1 MTGHKPH
8 KRAVDFFESPGHYLH
23 MPMKSIPQKA
33 LSFAA
38 SFLALWLIL
47 GPNPGGAA
55 EATIT
60 NGTKSPDWLRK
71 SVVYEIFPRQFSK
84 EGNLNAITVRLD
96 ELKDLGV
103 DVIWLTPIHPIGE
116 KLRKGT
122 IGSPYAVKDYYAIN
136 PNYGTPD
143 DFKRLIAEAHKR
155 GLKVIMDFVA
165 GHTAWDSVLMERP
178 EFYKKDADGKIIPPN
193 PGWTDVAGLD
203 YENNE
208 LRRYMTDMLKHWVRE
223 FGVDGFR
230 CDVAFTVPIEFWE
243 QARAELEQIHPEV
256 IMLADANSTP
266 NLLAKAFNMDYSGS
280 LYWAQNRVLSGL
292 SPATFLNQSWSNT
305 RKQFA
310 PDALHLRFSD
320 NHETTR
326 SVARFGVNGALIA
339 QVLMLTLDGVPL
351 FYNGMEVG
359 DATES
364 NDPALFEK
372 MPVFWN
378 PSGRPPLRDIYRQ
391 LIKLRKAHPAFCND
405 AVTWLEN
412 SASAEVVTFQR
423 ADDKD
428 EFVVCINYS
437 SRGVTGSIEVPNAEK
452 FKALKFDGMPPVPAT
467 ALPEFKL
474 EGYEWRIY
482 HRALK
487 D

>member
-1 MTGHKPH
+1 MKILPA
-8 KRAVDFFESPGHYLH
+8 KAVSLTASLLVLGLTLARLPAH
-23 MPMKSIPQKA
+23 
-33 LSFAA
+33 AA
-38 SFLALWLIL
+38 DA
-47 GPNPGGAA
+47 PPAA
-55 EATIT
+55 
-60 NGTKSPDWLRK
+60 GTKSPEWLRK
-71 SVVYEIFPRQFSK
+71 SVVYEIFPRQFSPA
-84 EGNLNAITVRLD
+84 GNFAGITARLD
-96 ELKDLGV
+96 ELQNLGV
-103 DVIWLTPIHPIGE
+103 DILWLMPIHPIGE
-116 KLRKGT
+116 QMRKGT
-122 IGSPYAVKDYYAIN
+122 VGSPYAVKDYYAIH
-136 PNYGTPD
+136 PDYGTAD
-143 DFKRLIAEAHKR
+143 DFKRLVAEAHRR
-155 GLKVIMDFVA
+155 GLKVIMDIVA
-165 GHTAWDSVLMERP
+165 GHTAWDSVLMSRHP
-178 EFYKKDADGKIIPPN
+178 EFYKKDASGKIIPPN

-203 YENNE
+203 YENKE

-230 CDVAFTVPIEFWE
+230 CDVAFAVPIEFWE

-256 IMLADANSTP
+256 IMLADANSAP

-292 SPATFLNQSWSNT
+292 SPATFLRQSWANT

-391 LIKLRKAHPAFCND
+391 LIKLRKAHPAFAND
-405 AVTWLEN
+405 TVTWLEN
-412 SASAEVVTFQR
+412 SAPAEVVTFQR

-437 SRGVTGSIEVPNAEK
+437 SRAVSGSLEVPNAEK
-452 FKALKFDGMPPVPAT
+452 FKALKFDGMPPVPTT
-467 ALPEFKL
+467 ALPEFQL
-474 EGYEWRIY
+474 EGYEWRLY

-487 D
+487 E